1 MSTPLKNAIPAGA
14 ESDDSDDEWCIGFAP
29 EKKSTCTEEA
39 PHDVMH
45 TQDNLLL
52 LKRAISNGDTATV
65 EHLLNNGM
73 DVETRLSFEWTPLM
87 CAVSV
92 ANYDLAKLLL
102 NRGASANFSKDHWT
116 VLMASC
122 TASADEE
129 KIVHCVE
136 LLLSRH
142 ADPNMVDR
150 SQMTC
155 LMLAA
160 RDGYSKVINLLLAYG
175 ANINLQDINGYTA
188 LAIAVQHGR
197 EGAVL
202 KLVQLGADRTIM
214 NKAGKIPADLAVLHN
229 HTQISRIL
237 ASSSHIST
245 VEPFSSM
252 EQNLSKF
259 FMTNSESPSSKQS
272 ATKLDD
278 LELLLHGLDLDCL
291 TDIITDN
298 DITWGELLTMEKEDL
313 EKIGIT
319 DPEHQEKLLRT
330 VQQMQLDK
338 VDLDTLNQLGAAAT
352 GGEDFQ
358 NFLLSVQQQC
368 CYLTETIH
376 DVINRFP
383 SHASQLV
390 FSLDPK
396 KEAQAICNEL
406 VMQTNDLHKEVTC
419 LRNLIY
425 KINEAEDC
433 CRPPPPGSHG
443 NWRMRYLTRVVLNS
457 LKAAFL
463 LLLYKAAGGKFY
475 LHTYRSIY

>member
-1 MSTPLKNAIPAGA
+1 
-14 ESDDSDDEWCIGFAP
+14 
-29 EKKSTCTEEA
+29 
-39 PHDVMH
+39 MH

-229 HTQISRIL
+229 HTQVSHLGFVRFQICVVL
-237 ASSSHIST
+237 LDSSLI
-245 VEPFSSM
+245 
-252 EQNLSKF
+252 
-259 FMTNSESPSSKQS
+259 
-272 ATKLDD
+272 
-278 LELLLHGLDLDCL
+278 
-291 TDIITDN
+291 DN